1 VTTTPEARARTVIDA
16 QLAAA
21 GWAVQDRGA
30 VNRNA
35 GLGVAVREYPLAS
48 GPCDY
53 LLLVAGRACG
63 VVEAKAAGAT
73 LSGVAEQARG
83 YQAALPAALARWSDP
98 LRFDYEAS
106 STEILFSDRLDPEQR
121 SRRVFAFHRPE
132 TLHAWLKAAASLR
145 ARLQTM
151 PALTRDGLRDCQI
164 EAIEA
169 LEASLRGDHPRAFVQ
184 MATGAGK
191 TFTAATLS
199 YRLLAHAGA
208 TRILFLVDRNNLGRQ
223 TLKEFQAYRPPGTG
237 RPFTELYNVQ
247 RLGPAGL
254 DPPAKVVIS
263 TIQRVFAQ
271 LTGAELSE
279 EDEEAG
285 DFAQAPD
292 PAPKQVAYSA
302 ALPPE
307 TFDIV
312 IVDECHRS
320 IYGTWRQLLD
330 YFDAH
335 TIGLTATPT
344 VQAMAFFAENLVAE
358 YPYERSVAD
367 GVNVAFEIFRIRT
380 RIGEHGARVESGY
393 TLPVRDRHTRAQRL
407 RLLDDDL
414 VYAPQD
420 LDRSVVARN
429 QIRTVLE
436 TYRDTLPTELFP
448 GRAEVPKTLVFAKDD
463 HHAEEIVTIA
473 REVFGR
479 GNDFATKI
487 TYRVGAKQAEDL
499 IGRFRNSYNPRIA
512 ATVDMIATGTDV
524 KAIEVLLFLRDV
536 RSSVYFEQ
544 MRGRGVRTIDP
555 AALAAVTPGATAKDR
570 FVLIDAVGVTDSL
583 KTQATPLERQRHVPL
598 RKLLE
603 QIASGRSD
611 EDAVATLAGRLA
623 RLART
628 LDPAAAARVE
638 ALAGRPLASL
648 AGELVDAIDTGRT
661 LDAAQALHGPH
672 PTDAEIDAAAAARR
686 EAALAAFDDPALR
699 RLLVELHAASEVV
712 IDDLS
717 RDVVISS
724 AFSPQQAAAMTAD
737 FTRFLTEHRDTLAA
751 LRLLYGMPAATRRL
765 TYASL
770 EELRDAMLRPPWLL
784 QPLSLWS
791 AYRRLQGERVRANPA
806 KTLTD
811 IVALVRFAL
820 GSADTL
826 APLSSDMA
834 GRFNL
839 WLGREGRAGRSYDQA
854 QLGWLEAIRDHL
866 AANIEVTQADLQESF
881 AGRGGVLGARRAFG
895 PRLDTLLEDLQDA
908 LVA

>member
-1 VTTTPEARARTVIDA
+1 MIDA

-237 RPFTELYNVQ
+237 RLFTELYNVQ

-826 APLSSDMA
+826 APFSSDMA

>member
-237 RPFTELYNVQ
+237 RLFTELYNVQ

>member
-1 VTTTPEARARTVIDA
+1 MIDA

-237 RPFTELYNVQ
+237 RLFTELYNVQ

-672 PTDAEIDAAAAARR
+672 PTDAEIDAAARR

-699 RLLVELHAASEVV
+699 RLLVELHPASEVV